1 MHFMKTLK
9 RVSSFKKKK
18 RKGIS
23 SSRKLCVNG
32 ESAANSHIYIY
43 RIWEK
48 LYFCNHSVVIQVM
61 NKHQRVVHNHW
72 KEKIKK
78 LILLLYIYY
87 LLCNTYNTFKMDQ
100 TLS

>member
-1 MHFMKTLK
+1 MKTLK

-43 RIWEK
+43 RI
-48 LYFCNHSVVIQVM
+48 
-61 NKHQRVVHNHW
+61 
-72 KEKIKK
+72 
-78 LILLLYIYY
+78 
-87 LLCNTYNTFKMDQ
+87 
-100 TLS
+100 